1 MGIEHSP
8 LQYFSKKHTM
18 YHHRQTYTG
27 INIRS
32 LLPSVLLQV
41 CGMSNNAEGKQAGDI
56 LSKYYGDNGLIIHCT
71 FRCTTHDLQ
80 N

>member
-27 INIRS
+27 KYHNAS
-32 LLPSVLLQV
+32 LFPSVLLRV

-56 LSKYYGDNGLIIHCT
+56 LSRNYGDNDFIIH
-71 FRCTTHDLQ
+71 
-80 N
+80 